1 MELSKFEQDYLT
13 KLLVGFQT
21 WISFVRVLSKR
32 VAEVDI
38 IHVEL
43 NILGKSSLEHITSK
57 NLLLVRPDQIL
68 EGRH

>member
-1 MELSKFEQDYLT
+1 M
-13 KLLVGFQT
+13 
-21 WISFVRVLSKR
+21 SFVRVLSKR

-57 NLLLVRPDQIL
+57 NLLLVRPDHIL